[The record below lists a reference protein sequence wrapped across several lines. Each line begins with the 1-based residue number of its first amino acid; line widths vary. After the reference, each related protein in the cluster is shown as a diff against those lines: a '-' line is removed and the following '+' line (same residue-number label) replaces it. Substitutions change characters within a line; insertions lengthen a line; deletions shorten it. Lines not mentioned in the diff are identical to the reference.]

1 MHTGFVA
8 PAGLAHS
15 VQKSTVV
22 SILHCTC
29 KEPARAAEGLAPG
42 PESLSTP
49 IPPVCN
55 PATLLRHRALW
66 NCGYVK

>member
-29 KEPARAAEGLAPG
+29 KEPARAAEGLGRQGQSRLARRSRQFATQRH
-42 PESLSTP
+42 SLG
-49 IPPVCN
+49 IG
-55 PATLLRHRALW
+55 R
-66 NCGYVK
+66 CGIAVT